1 MSRLAM
7 LRCTCTDLTGPR
19 TTSGNPWK
27 TQRVAIPRRSI
38 STSAGYGS
46 THQQLKPVRVYAPND
61 DIGGQLDAEVLTSPG
76 SHVFTVSLKKPFGLV
91 LTERGG
97 SIVVE
102 SITPGGHASAAGI
115 VAGDVLLATS
125 ARAQVDTGNG
135 ALRGQLV
142 LLSTAGEKFST
153 VAAAIRSNTCS
164 QCNVHLVLERPEGSV
179 KPIS

>member
-1 MSRLAM
+1 MRECGESLCRGVNGFMFILRL
-7 LRCTCTDLTGPR
+7 CNDGP
-19 TTSGNPWK
+19 P
-27 TQRVAIPRRSI
+27 
-38 STSAGYGS
+38 
-46 THQQLKPVRVYAPND
+46 
-61 DIGGQLDAEVLTSPG
+61 
-76 SHVFTVSLKKPFGLV
+76 
-91 LTERGG
+91 TERGG